1 MEETEGHESL
11 KTENMLLFSGH
22 CVLKRCTAVSRAPV
36 SGYMVSTLSSVPRVT
51 PGGIQCLGGFV
62 PAGEGVAESPTAI
75 RGTFN
80 RLWPD
85 KLLPEHHIAY
95 KVLFLQDQPP
105 SRVGI
110 STGATSL
117 WRAWR
122 VPLARPRHESRQPTP
137 LRQCCAF
144 FTFFPFSP
152 FFPALCQI

>member
-1 MEETEGHESL
+1 M
-11 KTENMLLFSGH
+11 
-22 CVLKRCTAVSRAPV
+22 CRAPI
-36 SGYMVSTLSSVPRVT
+36 SRLIWLVPCLRP
-51 PGGIQCLGGFV
+51 PGDTGGDPVPGGFV

-110 STGATSL
+110 STGVTPL

-144 FTFFPFSP
+144 FTFFPFHL
-152 FFPALCQI
+152 FFSRPLPNLIIWQLRLPALCRFGRSNMPWPECPQRI